1 MKGKGNWFR
10 GFPSVAFASEDELLV
25 ALGDAS
31 VQIWESE
38 TGKLLYSIPVDDIN
52 VEEEFGSL
60 DAKGNM
66 AVYCVR
72 KKKAVHVVD
81 VKTGK
86 EIRKVKIYQ
95 RLNCAR

>member
-1 MKGKGNWFR
+1 MKGKVKSFR
-10 GFPSVAFASEDELLV
+10 GFPSVAFASDDELLV

-31 VQIWESE
+31 VQIWETE
-38 TGKLLYSIPVDDIN
+38 TGKLLYNIPVGDIN

-66 AVYCVR
+66 AVYCIHNN
-72 KKKAVHVVD
+72 KTVHVID

-95 RLNCAR
+95 